1 MLTPNSR
8 INNPLKDL
16 SCVGTTYKVGDTVV
30 VVDGNTI
37 TMALDGTNVKIGDE
51 VVMPCVLEK
60 SDLSAAVTVCENMLF
75 LVVCAGLRCVRY
87 VFCNLPL
94 DFVFYWKFSRYVVQ
108 CIVLL
113 TRY

>member
-1 MLTPNSR
+1 M
-8 INNPLKDL
+8 
-16 SCVGTTYKVGDTVV
+16 GDTDVEV
-30 VVDGNTI
+30 KGNEI
-37 TMALDGTNVKIGDE
+37 TMTLDGTDVRIGEE
-51 VVMPCVLEK
+51 VVMPCALIK

-75 LVVCAGLRCVRY
+75 LVVRAGLRCVRY

>member
-1 MLTPNSR
+1 M
-8 INNPLKDL
+8 
-16 SCVGTTYKVGDTVV
+16 GDTAVV
-30 VVDGNTI
+30 VEEKEI
-37 TMALDGTNVKIGDE
+37 TMTLDGTDVRIGEE

-75 LVVCAGLRCVRY
+75 LVVRAGLRCVRY

>member
-1 MLTPNSR
+1 M
-8 INNPLKDL
+8 
-16 SCVGTTYKVGDTVV
+16 GDTDVEV
-30 VVDGNTI
+30 KGNEI
-37 TMALDGTNVKIGDE
+37 TMTLDGTDVRIGGE

-75 LVVCAGLRCVRY
+75 LVVRAGLRCVRY